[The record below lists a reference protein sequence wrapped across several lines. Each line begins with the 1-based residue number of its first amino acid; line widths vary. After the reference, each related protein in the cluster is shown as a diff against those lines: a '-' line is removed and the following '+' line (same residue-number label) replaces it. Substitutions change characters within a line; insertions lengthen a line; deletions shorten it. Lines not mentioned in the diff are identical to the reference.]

1 MKKIN
6 ELFKP
11 SKITI
16 NGKSKIIC
24 NEKGKC
30 VIKEKN
36 KDVKSLYNY
45 LNTRQFNNYPE
56 IIDEFDNNYVY
67 EYIDSVNVP
76 NNQKSA
82 DMADLLALLHNKTA
96 YFKPI
101 TADYVKAIY
110 EEVQNN
116 IRYIEEYYVKL
127 FENAANDVVMSP
139 SNYLLIR
146 NSNNLLANFKFI
158 KEELDNWLKLM
169 TDKTKE
175 RVVYCHNNLS
185 IDHYIKN
192 TNDYLISW
200 DNYSID
206 TPVLDLMNLYSKDY
220 NKYEFSNFLENYNK
234 RFPLSNEEFKLFF
247 IMISLPK
254 EVSYSEYEFDNT
266 RKINDMLTYLYK
278 TEKLI
283 RPYYSPQNIKQ

>member
-6 ELFKP
+6 EILKP
-11 SKITI
+11 NKITI
-16 NGKSKIIC
+16 TGKSKILC
-24 NEKGKC
+24 TENGKC

-56 IIDEFDNNYVY
+56 IIDEVDNKYVY
-67 EYIDSVNVP
+67 EYLDSVNIP
-76 NNQKSA
+76 NNQKAS

-101 TADYVKAIY
+101 TADYIKNIY
-110 EEVQNN
+110 EEIQNN
-116 IRYIEEYYVKL
+116 IRYLKEYYEKL
-127 FENAANDVVMSP
+127 FKKIASEVIMSP

-146 NSNNLLANFKFI
+146 NSSKLFANLKYI
-158 KEELDNWLKLM
+158 EDELDNWFKLM

-175 RVVYCHNNLS
+175 RVVYCHNNLT

-192 TNDYLISW
+192 KNDYLISW

-206 TPVLDLMNLYSKDY
+206 TPILDLINLYTNDY
-220 NKYEFSNFLENYNK
+220 NKYEFSNFLENYNQK
-234 RFPLSNEEFKLFF
+234 FPLSKEELKLFF

-254 EVSYSEYEFDNT
+254 EVNYSIYEFDNT
-266 RKINDMLTYLYK
+266 RKVNEMLTYVYK
-278 TEKLI
+278 TEMLI
-283 RPYYSPQNIKQ
+283 KPYYAPQNIK

>member
-6 ELFKP
+6 EILKP
-11 SKITI
+11 NKITI
-16 NGKSKIIC
+16 TGKSKILC
-24 NEKGKC
+24 TENGKC

-56 IIDEFDNNYVY
+56 IIDEVDNKYVY
-67 EYIDSVNVP
+67 EYLDSVNIP
-76 NNQKSA
+76 NNQKAS

-101 TADYVKAIY
+101 TADYIKNIY
-110 EEVQNN
+110 EEIQNN
-116 IRYIEEYYVKL
+116 IRYLKEYYAEL
-127 FENAANDVVMSP
+127 FKKIASEVIMSP

-146 NSNNLLANFKFI
+146 NSSKLFANLKYI
-158 KEELDNWLKLM
+158 EDELDNWFKLM

-175 RVVYCHNNLS
+175 RVVYCHNNLT

-192 TNDYLISW
+192 KNDYLISW

-206 TPVLDLMNLYSKDY
+206 TPILDLINLYTNDY
-220 NKYEFSNFLENYNK
+220 NKYEFSNFLENYNQK
-234 RFPLSNEEFKLFF
+234 FPLSKEELKLFF

-254 EVSYSEYEFDNT
+254 EVNYSIYEFDNT
-266 RKINDMLTYLYK
+266 RKVNEMLTYVYK
-278 TEKLI
+278 TEMLI
-283 RPYYSPQNIKQ
+283 KPYYAPQNIK

>member
-6 ELFKP
+6 EILKP
-11 SKITI
+11 KKITI
-16 NGKSKIIC
+16 TGKSKILC
-24 NEKGKC
+24 TENGKC

-36 KDVKSLYNY
+36 KDVKSLYDY

-56 IIDEFDNNYVY
+56 IIDEINNKYVY
-67 EYIDSVNVP
+67 EYLDSVNIP

-101 TADYVKAIY
+101 TTDYIKNIY
-110 EEVQNN
+110 EEIQNN
-116 IRYIEEYYVKL
+116 IRFIEEYYAEH
-127 FENAANDVVMSP
+127 FEKIASEVIMSP

-146 NSNNLLANFKFI
+146 NSSKLLANFKYI
-158 KEELDNWLKLM
+158 KDELDNWYKLM

-175 RVVYCHNNLS
+175 RVVYCHNNLT

-192 TNDYLISW
+192 KNEYLISW

-206 TPVLDLMNLYSKDY
+206 TPVLDLINLYSNDY
-220 NKYEFSNFLENYNK
+220 NKYEFSNFLENYNQK
-234 RFPLSNEEFKLFF
+234 FPLSNEELKLFF

-254 EVSYSEYEFDNT
+254 EANCSIYEFDNT
-266 RKINDMLTYLYK
+266 RKVNEILTYLYK

-283 RPYYSPQNIKQ
+283 KPYYSPQNIK

>member
-6 ELFKP
+6 EILKP
-11 SKITI
+11 NKITI
-16 NGKSKIIC
+16 TGKSKILC
-24 NEKGKC
+24 TENGKC

-56 IIDEFDNNYVY
+56 IIDEVDNKYVY
-67 EYIDSVNVP
+67 EYLDSVNIP
-76 NNQKSA
+76 NNQKAS

-101 TADYVKAIY
+101 TADYIKNIY
-110 EEVQNN
+110 EEIQNN
-116 IRYIEEYYVKL
+116 IRYIKEYYEKL
-127 FENAANDVVMSP
+127 FKKIASEVIMSP

-146 NSNNLLANFKFI
+146 NSSKLFANLKYI
-158 KEELDNWLKLM
+158 EDELDNWFKLM

-175 RVVYCHNNLS
+175 RVVYCHNNLT

-192 TNDYLISW
+192 KNDYLISW

-206 TPVLDLMNLYSKDY
+206 TPILDLINLYTNDY
-220 NKYEFSNFLENYNK
+220 NKYEFSNFLENYNQK
-234 RFPLSNEEFKLFF
+234 FPLSKEELKLFF

-254 EVSYSEYEFDNT
+254 EV
-266 RKINDMLTYLYK
+266 
-278 TEKLI
+278 
-283 RPYYSPQNIKQ
+283 

>member
-6 ELFKP
+6 EILKP
-11 SKITI
+11 NKITI
-16 NGKSKIIC
+16 TGKSKILC
-24 NEKGKC
+24 TENGKC

-56 IIDEFDNNYVY
+56 IIDEVDNKYVY
-67 EYIDSVNVP
+67 EYLDSVNIP
-76 NNQKSA
+76 NNQKAS

-101 TADYVKAIY
+101 TADYIKNIY
-110 EEVQNN
+110 EEIQNN
-116 IRYIEEYYVKL
+116 IRYLKEYYEKL
-127 FENAANDVVMSP
+127 FKKIASEVIMSP

-146 NSNNLLANFKFI
+146 NSSKLFANLKYI
-158 KEELDNWLKLM
+158 EDELDNWFKLM

-175 RVVYCHNNLS
+175 RVVYCHNNLT

-192 TNDYLISW
+192 KNDYLISW

-206 TPVLDLMNLYSKDY
+206 TPVLDLINLYTNDY
-220 NKYEFSNFLENYNK
+220 NKYEFSNFLENYNQK
-234 RFPLSNEEFKLFF
+234 FPLSKEELKLFF

-254 EVSYSEYEFDNT
+254 EVNYSIYEFDNT
-266 RKINDMLTYLYK
+266 RKVNEMLTYVYK
-278 TEKLI
+278 TEMLI
-283 RPYYSPQNIKQ
+283 KPYYAPQNIK